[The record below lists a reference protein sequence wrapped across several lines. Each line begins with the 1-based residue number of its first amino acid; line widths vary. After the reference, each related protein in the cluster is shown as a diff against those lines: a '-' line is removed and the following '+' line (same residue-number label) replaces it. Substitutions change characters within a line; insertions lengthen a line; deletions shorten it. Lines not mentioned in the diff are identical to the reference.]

1 MSFKEIDN
9 QTLKKLHDVE
19 LEILKE
25 FHRICK
31 KYDLNYFAVGGT
43 LIGTIKYEGFIPWDD
58 DVDLGMPR
66 KDYDKFIEIAKEELD
81 DKYFIQSG
89 YDYKNNWVP
98 FTKIRKKNTLANE
111 ESISHIDYPKGI
123 FIDIF
128 PYDNTKTNNSFFFKL
143 KGNII
148 RILTETILYKWKI
161 KKVNQLR
168 RKNICKLFSL
178 LPIKILSKLEHYL
191 MTNENDKDCKYMTSY
206 CGSYTLFK
214 ETHLKETLIT
224 PQKNKKFENMELN
237 VPKDYDKFLTQI
249 YGDYRKD
256 PPKEKRV
263 NHAMLE
269 ISFDLEKDK
278 KKN

>member
-1 MSFKEIDN
+1 MMSFKEIDN
-9 QTLKKLHDVE
+9 KTLKGLHDVE

-25 FHRICK
+25 FNRICEK
-31 KYDLNYFAVGGT
+31 HDLNYFAVGGT
-43 LIGTIKYEGFIPWDD
+43 LIGTIKYQSFIPWDD

-66 KDYDKFIEIAKEELD
+66 ADYNKFIEIAKKELD

-111 ESISHIDYPKGI
+111 ESINHIDYPKGI

-128 PYDNTKTNNSFFFKL
+128 PYDNTSSNDSFGFKL

-148 RILTETILYKWKI
+148 RITMDTISYKWKT
-161 KKVNQLR
+161 KKLSQLR
-168 RKNICKLFSL
+168 RKNLCRLFSI
-178 LPIKILSKLEHYL
+178 LPIKWLSKIQLNL
-191 MTNENDKDCKYMTSY
+191 MTNENKKDCKYMTSY
-206 CGSYTLFK
+206 CGAYTLFK
-214 ETHLKETLIT
+214 ETHLKETLI
-224 PQKNKKFENMELN
+224 PQKKKVFEDMKIN
-237 VPKDYDKFLTQI
+237 VPNDYDRFLTQI

-263 NHAMLE
+263 NHSMLD
-269 ISFDLEKDK
+269 ISFDLEKDRK
-278 KKN
+278 KK

>member
-9 QTLKKLHDVE
+9 KTLKGLHDVE

-25 FHRICK
+25 FNRICEK
-31 KYDLNYFAVGGT
+31 HKLNYFAVGGT
-43 LIGTIKYEGFIPWDD
+43 LIGTIKYQSFIPWDD

-66 KDYDKFIEIAKEELD
+66 EDYDKFIEIAKKELD
-81 DKYFIQSG
+81 SKYFIQSG

-111 ESISHIDYPKGI
+111 ESINHIDYPKGI

-128 PYDNTKTNNSFFFKL
+128 PYDKVSSNNSFLFKL
-143 KGNII
+143 KGNIV
-148 RILTETILYKWKI
+148 RITMDTISYKWKT
-161 KKVNQLR
+161 KKLSQLR
-168 RKNICKLFSL
+168 RKNLCRLFSI
-178 LPIKILSKLEHYL
+178 LPIKWLSKIQLNL
-191 MTNENDKDCKYMTSY
+191 MTNENKKDCKYMTSY
-206 CGSYTLFK
+206 CGAYTLFK
-214 ETHLKETLIT
+214 ETHLIETLI
-224 PQKNKKFENMELN
+224 PQKKKNFEDMKIN
-237 VPKDYDKFLTQI
+237 VPNDYDRFLTQI

-269 ISFDLEKDK
+269 ISFDVEKDK
-278 KKN
+278 NKK

>member
-9 QTLKKLHDVE
+9 KTLKQLHGVE

-25 FHRICK
+25 FNRICDK
-31 KYDLNYFAVGGT
+31 HNLNYFAVGGT
-43 LIGTIKYEGFIPWDD
+43 LIGTIKYQSFIPWDD

-66 KDYDKFIEIAKEELD
+66 DDYDKFIEIAKEELD

-89 YDYKNNWVP
+89 YDYKHNWVP

-128 PYDNTKTNNSFFFKL
+128 PYDNVSSNNSFLFRL

-148 RILTETILYKWKI
+148 RITMDTISYKWKT
-161 KKVNQLR
+161 KKVSQLR
-168 RKNICKLFSL
+168 RKNLCRLFSI
-178 LPIKILSKLEHYL
+178 LPINILSKLQLKL
-191 MTNENDKDCKYMTSY
+191 MTSENKKECKYMTSY
-206 CGSYTLFK
+206 GGAYTLFK
-214 ETHLKETLIT
+214 ETHLKETLI
-224 PQKNKKFENMELN
+224 PQVKKTFEDMEIN
-237 VPKDYDKFLTQI
+237 VPNGYDKFLTQI

-263 NHAMLE
+263 NHSMVE
-269 ISFDLEKDK
+269 IIFDLKKDK
-278 KKN
+278 NS